1 MLCLDAIPKSQNI
14 LSYAS
19 TLSLAIVHKRWASS
33 GGQGEHFVKE
43 AFCELL
49 LYAVLRSSR
58 QTWGIGIMTLSA
70 RDTPEGEIVTDA
82 ENNKQTVIAYYNM
95 AFNERKPAEAAEKY
109 GGPHYIQH
117 NPQAPDGFEAFV
129 GFVEGFV
136 EQFPQ
141 MSLEIK
147 RAVAE
152 GDMVVTHSL
161 LKTSPEDRGTAAAD
175 FFRLEDGKVVEHW
188 DVLQPVPESAANDHP
203 MF

>member
-1 MLCLDAIPKSQNI
+1 MVALEGD
-14 LSYAS
+14 
-19 TLSLAIVHKRWASS
+19 TL
-33 GGQGEHFVKE
+33 
-43 AFCELL
+43 
-49 LYAVLRSSR
+49 
-58 QTWGIGIMTLSA
+58 
-70 RDTPEGEIVTDA
+70 EGEPVTDA
-82 ENNKQTVIAYYNM
+82 ENNKQTVLAYYNM
-95 AFNERKPAEAAEKY
+95 VFNERKPAEASQKY
-109 GGPHYIQH
+109 GGDHYIQH
-117 NPQAPDGFEAFV
+117 NPQAPDGFD
-129 GFVEGFV
+129 GFVEGFA

-161 LKTSPEDRGTAAAD
+161 LKTSPEDRGSAVAD

>member
-1 MLCLDAIPKSQNI
+1 L
-14 LSYAS
+14 
-19 TLSLAIVHKRWASS
+19 TGSLFIEVR
-33 GGQGEHFVKE
+33 GRGI
-43 AFCELL
+43 
-49 LYAVLRSSR
+49 LRSSH
-58 QTWGIGIMTLSA
+58 QAWGTGIMIASE
-70 RDTPEGEIVTDA
+70 RDTLEGGTVTDA
-82 ENNKQTVIAYYNM
+82 ESNKQTVIAYYNM
-95 AFNERKPAEAAEKY
+95 AFNERKPAEAAKEY

-152 GDMVVTHSL
+152 GDLVVTHSL